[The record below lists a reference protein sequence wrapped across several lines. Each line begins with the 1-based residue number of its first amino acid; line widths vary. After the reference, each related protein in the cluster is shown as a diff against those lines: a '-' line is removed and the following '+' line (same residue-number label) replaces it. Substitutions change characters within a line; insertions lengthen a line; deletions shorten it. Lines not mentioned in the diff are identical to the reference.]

1 METENTVITLQ
12 VDEEG
17 KARIPEVFLKKYN
30 IKEDIEYNAT
40 YSKGEYRAKRQ
51 SL

>member
-30 IKEDIEYNAT
+30 IKEDREYPLICN
-40 YSKGEYRAKRQ
+40 GNEYIGKRQ

>member
-30 IKEDIEYNAT
+30 IKEDREYIAI
-40 YSKGEYRAKRQ
+40 YSNGGYRAKRQ